1 MKRSTFLLAACAA
14 TLLSALPAA
23 HAADAFPSKPLTL
36 VIPFPPG
43 GPTDAMAR
51 TLAAEMKDRLGQPM
65 IVENRAGAGG
75 NIGAEYVARAEAD
88 GHTLMFGTSGPL
100 AINKSLYRKI
110 NYDPVKS
117 FAPIIQ
123 VGYLPNI
130 LVVNPALPVK
140 NVPELVA
147 YAKANPGKLS
157 YASSGNGAS
166 SHLAGVLFNSVAG
179 TDLQHIPYKGT
190 GPALNDLLGNQV
202 SMTFTDILTA
212 LPYVKAGKLRALGV
226 ATARA
231 LAGAARRADH
241 FRAGLQGL
249 RRERVL
255 RHRRAGRHAR
265 RAHRQAQPCVRGG
278 AQFAEGEADVRLPGS
293 RGAGGY
299 VAAEARAVHCQRV
312 GEVEGRRAEVG
323 RAAGL
328 IRCFRSGRDPADGV
342 PCSANVPR
350 FAPPL
355 FRCARHPID
364 VIVGQSARTART
376 APRILCAGHR
386 VLPAAK

>member
-1 MKRSTFLLAACAA
+1 MRHLTHLLAAATACAA
-14 TLLSALPAA
+14 LLSAAPAA
-23 HAADAFPSKPLTL
+23 QAQGPFPSKPLTL
-36 VIPFPPG
+36 VVPFPPG

-88 GHTLMFGTSGPL
+88 GHTLLFGTSGPL
-100 AINKSLYRKI
+100 AINASLYRKI

-117 FAPIIQ
+117 YAPVIQ

-140 NVPELVA
+140 TVLELVA

-226 ATARA
+226 ATVARSQA
-231 LAGAARRADH
+231 LPEVPTISEQGYKGYDVSVFFGIVAPAGTPADRVTRLNHAFAEVLNSPKVKQMFAA
-241 FRAGLQGL
+241 QGL
-249 RRERVL
+249 EASADTSPQKLGQFIVSES
-255 RHRRAGRHAR
+255 AKWKD
-265 RAHRQAQPCVRGG
+265 VVKKSG
-278 AQFAEGEADVRLPGS
+278 AQLD
-293 RGAGGY
+293 
-299 VAAEARAVHCQRV
+299 
-312 GEVEGRRAEVG
+312 
-323 RAAGL
+323 
-328 IRCFRSGRDPADGV
+328 
-342 PCSANVPR
+342 
-350 FAPPL
+350 
-355 FRCARHPID
+355 
-364 VIVGQSARTART
+364 
-376 APRILCAGHR
+376 
-386 VLPAAK
+386 